1 MMLLAATLY
10 SCGRLGENVAGTAGR
25 LRVSFIKGTEKLT
38 KAYLNLPDTTEF
50 LLKITDGSGT
60 VVFEGKYGD
69 CPEEIEVT
77 PGTYNIRVVSS
88 EFTKP
93 SFDAPQF
100 GDEQCVTV
108 QSGGTVSAVLEC
120 VQLNAGVRLKIDS
133 SFLTEC
139 PDAVLFL
146 KSSQGKLMY
155 SYTEKRTAYFSAG
168 QVSLVMNSESDGDQT
183 LMVRNLNPSEML
195 VLGVSAL
202 ASQSQAE
209 GLSVSIDTSRVWIND
224 ECIIGAD
231 SSAGLSDNPLSI
243 AEAMSSVGDEDVWVC
258 GYIVGGDLTSS
269 SASFEEPFKS
279 RTNIVLGPRSST
291 EDKDACLSVQLPDT
305 DVREAINLVDNPQML
320 GTRVC
325 LKGDIVESYFG
336 IVGVKNVSEY
346 KIL

>member
-1 MMLLAATLY
+1 MVFLTAILY
-10 SCGRLGENVAGTAGR
+10 SCDRLGEKVAGRTGR
-25 LRVSFIKGTEKLT
+25 LKVSFIEGAEKLT
-38 KAYLNLPDTTEF
+38 KAYLNLPDTSEF
-50 LLKITDGSGT
+50 LLKITDGTGA
-60 VVFEGKYGD
+60 VIYDGKFGD
-69 CPEEIEVT
+69 CPEVMEVN
-77 PGTYNIRVVSS
+77 PGSYNIRVISS
-88 EFTKP
+88 EFFKP

-108 QSGGTVSAVLEC
+108 SSGGTVSAVLDC
-120 VQLNAGVRLKIDS
+120 VQLNSGVRLKIDP

-155 SYTEKRTAYFSAG
+155 SYSEKRTAYFPSG
-168 QVSLVMNSESDGDQT
+168 QISLVLNRGSVDQT
-183 LMVRNLNPSEML
+183 LMVRNLNPCEML

-202 ASQSQAE
+202 TSQSQAE